1 MAEKLVEKCGITY
14 EEAGEVLKEADYDL
28 LEAMIILERRGRLGN
43 GVNKYSTGIM
53 QNNYTSTRYESAAD
67 AESLGEFIKIAW
79 RKLCEFC
86 RELLKYLIV
95 ISKIAWRKL
104 CEFYRALLKYQ
115 VVISK
120 NGREMIN
127 FPLILAIILVC
138 CTAGVVFAAVV
149 ISLMSGCSYSIRKR

>member
-79 RKLCEFC
+79 RKLCEF
-86 RELLKYLIV
+86 
-95 ISKIAWRKL
+95 
-104 CEFYRALLKYQ
+104 YRALLKYQ

-127 FPLILAIILVC
+127 FPLILAMILVC

-149 ISLMSGCSYSIRKR
+149 ISLMSGCSYSIRKK

>member
-86 RELLKYLIV
+86 RD
-95 ISKIAWRKL
+95 
-104 CEFYRALLKYQ
+104 LLKYQ

-138 CTAGVVFAAVV
+138 FTAGVVFAAVV
-149 ISLMSGCSYSIRKR
+149 ISLMSGCSYSIRKK

>member
-43 GVNKYSTGIM
+43 GVNKYSTCIM

-86 RELLKYLIV
+86 RD
-95 ISKIAWRKL
+95 
-104 CEFYRALLKYQ
+104 LLKYQ

-149 ISLMSGCSYSIRKR
+149 ISLMSGCSYSIRKK

>member
-14 EEAGEVLKEADYDL
+14 EDAGEVLKEADYDL

-86 RELLKYLIV
+86 RD
-95 ISKIAWRKL
+95 
-104 CEFYRALLKYQ
+104 LLKYQ

-149 ISLMSGCSYSIRKR
+149 ISLMSGCSYSIRKK

>member
-67 AESLGEFIKIAW
+67 AESLGEVIKIAW

-86 RELLKYLIV
+86 RD
-95 ISKIAWRKL
+95 
-104 CEFYRALLKYQ
+104 LLKYQ

-149 ISLMSGCSYSIRKR
+149 ITLMSGCSYSIRKK

>member
-86 RELLKYLIV
+86 RD
-95 ISKIAWRKL
+95 
-104 CEFYRALLKYQ
+104 LLKYQ

-149 ISLMSGCSYSIRKR
+149 ITLMSGCNYSIRKK

>member
-53 QNNYTSTRYESAAD
+53 QNNYTSTRYESAAY

-86 RELLKYLIV
+86 RD
-95 ISKIAWRKL
+95 
-104 CEFYRALLKYQ
+104 LLKYQ

-149 ISLMSGCSYSIRKR
+149 ISLMSGCSYSIRKK

>member
-79 RKLCEFC
+79 RKLCEF
-86 RELLKYLIV
+86 
-95 ISKIAWRKL
+95 
-104 CEFYRALLKYQ
+104 YRALLKYQ

-149 ISLMSGCSYSIRKR
+149 ITLMSGCSYSIRKK

>member
-53 QNNYTSTRYESAAD
+53 HNNYTSTRYESAAD

-86 RELLKYLIV
+86 RD
-95 ISKIAWRKL
+95 
-104 CEFYRALLKYQ
+104 LLKYQ

-120 NGREMIN
+120 NGREIIN

-149 ISLMSGCSYSIRKR
+149 ILLMSGCSYSIRKK

>member
-86 RELLKYLIV
+86 RD
-95 ISKIAWRKL
+95 
-104 CEFYRALLKYQ
+104 LLKYQ

-127 FPLILAIILVC
+127 FPLILAMILVC

-149 ISLMSGCSYSIRKR
+149 ITLMSGCSYSIRKK

>member
-86 RELLKYLIV
+86 RD
-95 ISKIAWRKL
+95 
-104 CEFYRALLKYQ
+104 LLKYQ

-138 CTAGVVFAAVV
+138 CTAGVVLPLLL
-149 ISLMSGCSYSIRKR
+149 SR

>member
-86 RELLKYLIV
+86 RD
-95 ISKIAWRKL
+95 
-104 CEFYRALLKYQ
+104 LLKYQ

-120 NGREMIN
+120 NGRGMIN

-149 ISLMSGCSYSIRKR
+149 ITLMSGCSYSIRKK

>member
-1 MAEKLVEKCGITY
+1 MAEKLVEKREITY
-14 EEAGEVLKEADYDL
+14 EEADEVLNDTDYNL

-86 RELLKYLIV
+86 RD
-95 ISKIAWRKL
+95 
-104 CEFYRALLKYQ
+104 LLKYQ

-149 ISLMSGCSYSIRKR
+149 ISLMSGCSYSIRKK

>member
-43 GVNKYSTGIM
+43 GVNKYSTSIM

-86 RELLKYLIV
+86 RD
-95 ISKIAWRKL
+95 
-104 CEFYRALLKYQ
+104 LLKYQ

-149 ISLMSGCSYSIRKR
+149 ISLMSGCSYSIRKK

>member
-43 GVNKYSTGIM
+43 CVNMYSTGIM

-86 RELLKYLIV
+86 RD
-95 ISKIAWRKL
+95 
-104 CEFYRALLKYQ
+104 LLKYQ

-149 ISLMSGCSYSIRKR
+149 ISLMSGCSYSIRKK

>member
-28 LEAMIILERRGRLGN
+28 LEAMIILERRGRLVN

-86 RELLKYLIV
+86 RD
-95 ISKIAWRKL
+95 
-104 CEFYRALLKYQ
+104 LLKYQ

-149 ISLMSGCSYSIRKR
+149 ITLMSGCSYSIRKK

>member
-1 MAEKLVEKCGITY
+1 
-14 EEAGEVLKEADYDL
+14 
-28 LEAMIILERRGRLGN
+28 
-43 GVNKYSTGIM
+43 M

-86 RELLKYLIV
+86 RD
-95 ISKIAWRKL
+95 
-104 CEFYRALLKYQ
+104 LLKYQ

-149 ISLMSGCSYSIRKR
+149 ISLMSGCSYSIRKK

>member
-86 RELLKYLIV
+86 RD
-95 ISKIAWRKL
+95 
-104 CEFYRALLKYQ
+104 LLKYQ

-138 CTAGVVFAAVV
+138 CTAGVGFAAVV
-149 ISLMSGCSYSIRKR
+149 ISLMSGCSYSIRKK

>member
-79 RKLCEFC
+79 RKLCEIC
-86 RELLKYLIV
+86 RD
-95 ISKIAWRKL
+95 
-104 CEFYRALLKYQ
+104 LLKYQ

-149 ISLMSGCSYSIRKR
+149 ISLMSGCSYSIRKK

>member
-43 GVNKYSTGIM
+43 GVNRYSTGIM

-86 RELLKYLIV
+86 RD
-95 ISKIAWRKL
+95 
-104 CEFYRALLKYQ
+104 LLKYQ

-149 ISLMSGCSYSIRKR
+149 ITLMSGCSYSIRKK

>member
-53 QNNYTSTRYESAAD
+53 QNNYTTTRYESAAD

-86 RELLKYLIV
+86 RD
-95 ISKIAWRKL
+95 
-104 CEFYRALLKYQ
+104 LLKYQ

-149 ISLMSGCSYSIRKR
+149 ITLMSGCSYSIRKK

>member
-79 RKLCEFC
+79 GKLCEFC
-86 RELLKYLIV
+86 RD
-95 ISKIAWRKL
+95 
-104 CEFYRALLKYQ
+104 LLKYQ

-149 ISLMSGCSYSIRKR
+149 ISLMSGCSYSIRKK

>member
-86 RELLKYLIV
+86 RD
-95 ISKIAWRKL
+95 
-104 CEFYRALLKYQ
+104 LLKYQ

-120 NGREMIN
+120 NDREMIN

-149 ISLMSGCSYSIRKR
+149 ISLMSGCSYSIRKK

>member
-1 MAEKLVEKCGITY
+1 MEHHEMAEKLVEKCGITY

-86 RELLKYLIV
+86 RD
-95 ISKIAWRKL
+95 
-104 CEFYRALLKYQ
+104 LLKYQ

-149 ISLMSGCSYSIRKR
+149 ISLMSGCSYSIRKK

>member
-28 LEAMIILERRGRLGN
+28 REAMIILERRGRLGN

-86 RELLKYLIV
+86 RD
-95 ISKIAWRKL
+95 
-104 CEFYRALLKYQ
+104 LLKYQ

-149 ISLMSGCSYSIRKR
+149 ITLMSGCSYSIRKK

>member
-67 AESLGEFIKIAW
+67 AESLGGFIKIAW

-86 RELLKYLIV
+86 RD
-95 ISKIAWRKL
+95 
-104 CEFYRALLKYQ
+104 LLKYQ

-149 ISLMSGCSYSIRKR
+149 ISLMSGCSYSIRKK

>member
-86 RELLKYLIV
+86 RD
-95 ISKIAWRKL
+95 
-104 CEFYRALLKYQ
+104 LLKYQ
-115 VVISK
+115 VGISK

-149 ISLMSGCSYSIRKR
+149 ISLMSGCSYSIRKK

>member
-67 AESLGEFIKIAW
+67 AERLGAFIKIAW

-86 RELLKYLIV
+86 RD
-95 ISKIAWRKL
+95 
-104 CEFYRALLKYQ
+104 LLKYQ

-149 ISLMSGCSYSIRKR
+149 ISLMSGCSYSIRKK

>member
-86 RELLKYLIV
+86 RD
-95 ISKIAWRKL
+95 
-104 CEFYRALLKYQ
+104 LLKYQ

-149 ISLMSGCSYSIRKR
+149 ISLMSGCS

>member
-1 MAEKLVEKCGITY
+1 MADKLVEKCGITY

-79 RKLCEFC
+79 RKLCEF
-86 RELLKYLIV
+86 
-95 ISKIAWRKL
+95 
-104 CEFYRALLKYQ
+104 YRALLKYQ

-149 ISLMSGCSYSIRKR
+149 ISLMSGCSYSIRKK

>member
-86 RELLKYLIV
+86 RD
-95 ISKIAWRKL
+95 
-104 CEFYRALLKYQ
+104 LLKYQ
-115 VVISK
+115 V
-120 NGREMIN
+120 
-127 FPLILAIILVC
+127 ILVC

-149 ISLMSGCSYSIRKR
+149 ISLMSGCSYSIRKK

>member
-79 RKLCEFC
+79 RKLCEF
-86 RELLKYLIV
+86 
-95 ISKIAWRKL
+95 
-104 CEFYRALLKYQ
+104 YRALLKYQ

-149 ISLMSGCSYSIRKR
+149 ISLMSGCSYSIRKK

>member
-43 GVNKYSTGIM
+43 GMNKYSTGIM

-86 RELLKYLIV
+86 RD
-95 ISKIAWRKL
+95 
-104 CEFYRALLKYQ
+104 LLKYQ
-115 VVISK
+115 VVITK

-149 ISLMSGCSYSIRKR
+149 ISLMSGCSYSIRKK

>member
-43 GVNKYSTGIM
+43 SVNKYSTGIM

-86 RELLKYLIV
+86 RD
-95 ISKIAWRKL
+95 
-104 CEFYRALLKYQ
+104 LLKYQ

-149 ISLMSGCSYSIRKR
+149 ISLMSGCSYSIRKK

>member
-86 RELLKYLIV
+86 RD
-95 ISKIAWRKL
+95 
-104 CEFYRALLKYQ
+104 LLKYQ

-138 CTAGVVFAAVV
+138 CTAGVAFAAVV
-149 ISLMSGCSYSIRKR
+149 ISLMSGCSYSIRKK

>member
-86 RELLKYLIV
+86 RDLLKYH
-95 ISKIAWRKL
+95 
-104 CEFYRALLKYQ
+104 

-149 ISLMSGCSYSIRKR
+149 ISLMSGCSYSIRKK